1 MTTQII
7 DFLKRSAD
15 RNGFTR
21 ERFDERKI
29 PTDHSGLTVFPFFGD
44 LRSVVILST
53 LLLHRYKQEVKNSKY
68 FILASWP
75 GLQGLFPYIDEYWAM
90 SDNAHIKRF
99 YQQAEGFRNKS
110 DLTTIYTRNL
120 NEFFRDVI
128 DYKEFELYY
137 RNGLTNE
144 FFKRFK
150 DTQRFLPFIPS
161 STILGREFNKEL
173 STKAGYK
180 IFIHPSMFGKQWH
193 LGRAKNVATKKEFWT
208 ELVEKLL
215 ENNYVPVIWQ
225 NHLTYD
231 ISQEFAGRCLF
242 LLENDFIRA
251 LSVMRATGCV
261 LDVFNNLS
269 RLAVLARCPYIC
281 VDERSRYSY
290 LREYEIDDLCGINLP
305 RDYIFTFSTI
315 ISDGNPYSWSKDIF
329 QSILSKL
336 DKFLPDLNRDDW
348 PSTGESYE
356 AVPYKE
362 FVKIPKPKKLGTRLL
377 KITRD

>member
-1 MTTQII
+1 MI

-15 RNGFTR
+15 RNGFSR

-29 PTDHSGLTVFPFFGD
+29 PTDHSGLTIFPFFGD
-44 LRSVVILST
+44 LRSVVVLST
-53 LLLHRYKQEVKNSKY
+53 LLLHRYRQEVKNSKY
-68 FILASWP
+68 FIMASWP

-90 SDNAHIKRF
+90 SDNAHVKRF

-110 DLTTIYTRNL
+110 DLSTIYTRNL

-128 DYKEFELYY
+128 DYKEFESYY

-180 IFIHPSMFGKQWH
+180 VFIHPTIFGKQWH
-193 LGRAKNVATKKEFWT
+193 LGRAKNVATKKEFWI

-215 ENNYVPVIWQ
+215 ENNYVPVVWQ
-225 NHLTYD
+225 NYLAYD

-242 LLENDFIRA
+242 LAENDFVRA
-251 LSVMRATGCV
+251 MSVMRATGCV
-261 LDVFNNLS
+261 LDIFNNLS
-269 RLAVLARCPYIC
+269 RLALLARCPYIC
-281 VDERSRYSY
+281 IDERSRYSY
-290 LREYEIDDLCGINLP
+290 LSEYEIDDLCGFNLP

-348 PSTGESYE
+348 PSTGESFE

-362 FVKIPKPKKLGTRLL
+362 FVKIPKPMKLGTRLL

>member
-1 MTTQII
+1 MTTQMI

-15 RNGFTR
+15 RNGFSR

-29 PTDHSGLTVFPFFGD
+29 PTDHSGLTIFPFFGD
-44 LRSVVILST
+44 LRSVVVLST
-53 LLLHRYKQEVKNSKY
+53 LLLHRYRQEVKNSKY
-68 FILASWP
+68 FIMASWP

-90 SDNAHIKRF
+90 SDNAHVKRF

-110 DLTTIYTRNL
+110 DLSTIYTRNL

-128 DYKEFELYY
+128 DYKEFESYY

-180 IFIHPSMFGKQWH
+180 VFIHPTIFGKQWH
-193 LGRAKNVATKKEFWT
+193 LGRAKNVATKKEFWI

-215 ENNYVPVIWQ
+215 ENNYVPVVWQ
-225 NHLTYD
+225 NYLAYD

-242 LLENDFIRA
+242 LAENDFVRA
-251 LSVMRATGCV
+251 MSVMRATGCV
-261 LDVFNNLS
+261 LDIFNNLS
-269 RLAVLARCPYIC
+269 RLALLARCPYIC
-281 VDERSRYSY
+281 IDERSRYSY
-290 LREYEIDDLCGINLP
+290 LSEYEIDDLCGFNLP

-348 PSTGESYE
+348 PSTGESFE

-362 FVKIPKPKKLGTRLL
+362 FVKIPKPMKLGTRLL